1 MTSALHEVANLVRLE
16 CGIELGPPQF
26 ASLEAAVARVEPGM
40 TPERLLEMDGS
51 EAPLQRLINEVTVHE
66 TFFLRHPGELEAIDW
81 HRSLDAAN
89 DRGSDAV
96 RVWVAGCASGE
107 EAYTVAIVACEAFG
121 SATPPV
127 HVLATDIATAGL
139 EQAQRGRYDARAV
152 AGITDNLRR
161 RYFIEQDE
169 LLCVDERLRR
179 LVEFRRQNLV
189 RDPAPVDAAGGFDVI
204 SCRDVLIYFEPPTV
218 ARVMRSL
225 ESALA
230 PSGTLVL
237 GAADRRSARLAR
249 VTGVAGAAPRTLR
262 APPKNPA
269 GPNAGRNLRDAFAA
283 ADRGELDVVL
293 EITAETLARDQ
304 LDADAYYLQGLAELA
319 RHDPRAAI
327 APLRRAVSIDADFS
341 PARFQLARA
350 HDVLGNA
357 EASRQEYKRT
367 LRSLGR
373 YATAP
378 HELARTVDLGDIA
391 LACNARLSAGA
402 GAGAQPSDSTQAA

>member
-189 RDPAPVDAAGGFDVI
+189 RDPA
-204 SCRDVLIYFEPPTV
+204 
-218 ARVMRSL
+218 
-225 ESALA
+225 
-230 PSGTLVL
+230 
-237 GAADRRSARLAR
+237 
-249 VTGVAGAAPRTLR
+249 
-262 APPKNPA
+262 
-269 GPNAGRNLRDAFAA
+269 
-283 ADRGELDVVL
+283 
-293 EITAETLARDQ
+293 
-304 LDADAYYLQGLAELA
+304 
-319 RHDPRAAI
+319 
-327 APLRRAVSIDADFS
+327 
-341 PARFQLARA
+341 
-350 HDVLGNA
+350 
-357 EASRQEYKRT
+357 AST
-367 LRSLGR
+367 
-373 YATAP
+373 
-378 HELARTVDLGDIA
+378 
-391 LACNARLSAGA
+391 
-402 GAGAQPSDSTQAA
+402 

>member
-152 AGITDNLRR
+152 AGITGQSTSPLLHRAGRTSVRR
-161 RYFIEQDE
+161 RAAAAAGRVSPPEPGSRPGSGRRRG
-169 LLCVDERLRR
+169 RLRR
-179 LVEFRRQNLV
+179 DLV
-189 RDPAPVDAAGGFDVI
+189 P
-204 SCRDVLIYFEPPTV
+204 
-218 ARVMRSL
+218 
-225 ESALA
+225 
-230 PSGTLVL
+230 
-237 GAADRRSARLAR
+237 
-249 VTGVAGAAPRTLR
+249 
-262 APPKNPA
+262 
-269 GPNAGRNLRDAFAA
+269 
-283 ADRGELDVVL
+283 
-293 EITAETLARDQ
+293 
-304 LDADAYYLQGLAELA
+304 
-319 RHDPRAAI
+319 
-327 APLRRAVSIDADFS
+327 
-341 PARFQLARA
+341 
-350 HDVLGNA
+350 
-357 EASRQEYKRT
+357 
-367 LRSLGR
+367 
-373 YATAP
+373 
-378 HELARTVDLGDIA
+378 
-391 LACNARLSAGA
+391 
-402 GAGAQPSDSTQAA
+402 